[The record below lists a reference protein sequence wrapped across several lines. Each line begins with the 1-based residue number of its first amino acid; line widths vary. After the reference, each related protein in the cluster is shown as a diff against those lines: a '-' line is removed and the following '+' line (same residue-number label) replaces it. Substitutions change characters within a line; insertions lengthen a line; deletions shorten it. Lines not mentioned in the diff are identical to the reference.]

1 MIHYKAALAAYTS
14 NSTMNEEQTLKNEPA
29 PIWYVYIVCCK
40 DNSYYTGI
48 TTDLSR
54 RIDEHNSP
62 KKGARYT
69 RTRRP
74 VELVYF
80 ENAASRAIAT
90 RRECQIKKLTPAGK
104 KQLTGTSQPAR
115 SHGVIRQ
122 S

>member
-1 MIHYKAALAAYTS
+1 MIEQEHIFKGLPS
-14 NSTMNEEQTLKNEPA
+14 ST
-29 PIWYVYIVCCK
+29 WHVYIVYCK

-74 VELVYF
+74 VELVYS
-80 ENAASRAIAT
+80 EKAASRSIAT
-90 RRECQIKKLTPAGK
+90 RREMQIKKLTPIGK
-104 KQLTGTSQPAR
+104 KQLIKTYWPGKKSGATGQTKE
-115 SHGVIRQ
+115 
-122 S
+122 